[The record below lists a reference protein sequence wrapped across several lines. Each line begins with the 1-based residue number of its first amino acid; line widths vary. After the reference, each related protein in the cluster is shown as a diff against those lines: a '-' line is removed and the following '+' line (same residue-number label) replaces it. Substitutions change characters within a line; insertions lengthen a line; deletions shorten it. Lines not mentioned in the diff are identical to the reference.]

1 MDEWQRMLTPEEAIA
16 SGLPPGHEMESFPRG
31 SLFKSE
37 GKGEDFEAFAASVR
51 KVALQLIEDGFA
63 QDKPA
68 ALLYAMQIAHAY
80 MMPR

>member
-1 MDEWQRMLTPEEAIA
+1 MDEWQRMLTPEEAIS

-37 GKGEDFEAFAASVR
+37 GMGADLEAFAASVR
-51 KVALQLIEDGFA
+51 KVAVQLIEDGFT
-63 QDKPA
+63 QDKAA

-80 MMPR
+80 TMPK